1 MKLIVGLG
9 NPGKSYENTRHNI
22 GFMVLEH
29 FASSNN
35 WKNKW
40 NALYLEENIKYDNV
54 EIRGI
59 GLIWGIDVH
68 SEELSKKI
76 VNECFNNGL
85 ILERAGR
92 ENSVV
97 KIMPPLTIDNDT
109 LLKGLEILSKAVDKV
124 LK

>member
-1 MKLIVGLG
+1 MKIETIVQTNG
-9 NPGKSYENTRHNI
+9 NEINVADVEKQVKEKEKI
-22 GFMVLEH
+22 VE
-29 FASSNN
+29 
-35 WKNKW
+35 K
-40 NALYLEENIKYDNV
+40 YLNENIKFNNV
-54 EIRGI
+54 DIRGI

-92 ENSVV
+92 QNSVV
-97 KIMPPLTIDNDT
+97 KIMPPLTIDEDT
-109 LLKGLEILSKAVDKV
+109 LLKGLAILNNAIKNV